1 MWGDVLNMTVS
12 RAPGFISRAI
22 GDETIVV
29 PVSDGVSN
37 LEAVFTLNAV
47 GAVIWNGID
56 GAASV
61 DDLAHAVVREF
72 AVEPA
77 VATRDVVEFID
88 LLSARGL
95 ILAAELATR

>member
-1 MWGDVLNMTVS
+1 MTTTVR
-12 RAPGFISRAI
+12 RAPGFVSRGI

-29 PVSDGVSN
+29 PVSAGVGN
-37 LEAVFTLNAV
+37 LEAIFTMNAV
-47 GAVIWNGID
+47 GAVIWKGID

-77 VATRDVVEFID
+77 VASQDVAEFIA
-88 LLSARGL
+88 LLSTRGL
-95 ILAAELATR
+95 VVAVEAATP

>member
-1 MWGDVLNMTVS
+1 MIGTVR
-12 RAPGFISRAI
+12 RAPGFVSRSI

-37 LEAVFTLNAV
+37 LEAIFTMNAV
-47 GAVIWNGID
+47 GAAIWQGID

-61 DDLAHAVVREF
+61 DELAHSVVREF
-72 AVEPA
+72 AVDPA
-77 VATRDVVEFID
+77 VARQDVAEFID

-95 ILAAELATR
+95 IVAAEAARP

>member
-1 MWGDVLNMTVS
+1 MNKTVR
-12 RAPGFISRAI
+12 RAPGFVSRSI

-37 LEAVFTLNAV
+37 LEAIFTMNAV
-47 GAVIWNGID
+47 GAVIWQGIE

-61 DDLAHAVVREF
+61 DELADAVVREF
-72 AVEPA
+72 AVDRA
-77 VATRDVVEFID
+77 VASQDVAEFID

-95 ILAAELATR
+95 IVAAEAARP